1 MCLLSVLATTRLPP
15 VTCDCDSVSWPEETP
30 PPPLP
35 QHSQSCQG
43 PFPVLLKVSLG
54 EKFAGLEHVVRT
66 EPSSVVVSRCS
77 GHCTA
82 GYHSVCRGTN
92 TNIRSVLTDLKS
104 ARELLIQE
112 GNFSLVVPKFVQL
125 VSKITIRTGNY
136 ISPGIRV
143 SYQERDS
150 WCGLH

>member
-1 MCLLSVLATTRLPP
+1 MRGDGRDGRVTISLLAVLATTFSPA
-15 VTCDCDSVSWPEETP
+15 TSDCDSVFLPDETP

-66 EPSSVVVSRCS
+66 VPSSLVVARCS

-92 TNIRSVLTDLKS
+92 TNIRSVSISNFLTLF
-104 ARELLIQE
+104 REI
-112 GNFSLVVPKFVQL
+112 
-125 VSKITIRTGNY
+125 
-136 ISPGIRV
+136 
-143 SYQERDS
+143 
-150 WCGLH
+150 

>member
-1 MCLLSVLATTRLPP
+1 MRGDRRQAVCLLSLLATTFTPGS
-15 VTCDCDSVSWPEETP
+15 CDCDSISLPEETR

-66 EPSSVVVSRCS
+66 VPSSLVVARCS

-82 GYHSVCRGTN
+82 GYHSVCRGT
-92 TNIRSVLTDLKS
+92 TTSIRSVLPSPHLYS
-104 ARELLIQE
+104 WLL
-112 GNFSLVVPKFVQL
+112 SL
-125 VSKITIRTGNY
+125 T
-136 ISPGIRV
+136 
-143 SYQERDS
+143 
-150 WCGLH
+150 

>member
-1 MCLLSVLATTRLPP
+1 MRGDRRAVVCLLSVLVSTTTLPP
-15 VTCDCDSVSWPEETP
+15 ATCDCDSVFLPEETP

-43 PFPVLLKVSLG
+43 PFPVLVKVLLG

-66 EPSSVVVSRCS
+66 EPSSLVVSRCS

-92 TNIRSVLTDLKS
+92 TNIRSVSISTFLTLFM
-104 ARELLIQE
+104 EI
-112 GNFSLVVPKFVQL
+112 
-125 VSKITIRTGNY
+125 
-136 ISPGIRV
+136 
-143 SYQERDS
+143 
-150 WCGLH
+150 

>member
-92 TNIRSVLTDLKS
+92 TNIRSVLT
-104 ARELLIQE
+104 ELSRPESIQE
-112 GNFSLVVPKFVQL
+112 GNFSLLVPSNLSAKSQL
-125 VSKITIRTGNY
+125 GLVIIFLLGSEFH
-136 ISPGIRV
+136 PGT
-143 SYQERDS
+143 
-150 WCGLH
+150 